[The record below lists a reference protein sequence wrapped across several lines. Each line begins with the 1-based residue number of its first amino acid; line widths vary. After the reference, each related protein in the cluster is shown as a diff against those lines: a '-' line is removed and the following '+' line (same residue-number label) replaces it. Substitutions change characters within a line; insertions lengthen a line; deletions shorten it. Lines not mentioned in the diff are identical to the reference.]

1 MKMEF
6 NINIMKKLLIL
17 SLILQLDFLNAQV
30 VIQQAELNILYR
42 GYDNLLIP
50 EAEGAEENKIS
61 AVGAVVTP
69 TTYRGRNGFLVRPQ
83 GTKVVSI
90 LHEAKIN
97 GEWKN
102 FDTTF
107 YKVKP
112 FPTPWIMN
120 QYVSKSSG
128 ANIRAGYPEGT
139 PIESNFEVVS
149 MNLYING
156 EIAIVG
162 SVIPPELVKKIKSG
176 KTIGGTATIRNIT
189 TGNEIQVSFTLKIT
203 R

>member
-1 MKMEF
+1 
-6 NINIMKKLLIL
+6 
-17 SLILQLDFLNAQV
+17 
-30 VIQQAELNILYR
+30 
-42 GYDNLLIP
+42 
-50 EAEGAEENKIS
+50 
-61 AVGAVVTP
+61 
-69 TTYRGRNGFLVRPQ
+69 
-83 GTKVVSI
+83 
-90 LHEAKIN
+90 
-97 GEWKN
+97 
-102 FDTTF
+102 
-107 YKVKP
+107 
-112 FPTPWIMN
+112 MN
-120 QYVSKSSG
+120 HYVSKSSG

>member
-17 SLILQLDFLNAQV
+17 SLILQLYFLNAQV
-30 VIQQAELNILYR
+30 VIQQPELNILYR

-61 AVGAVVTP
+61 ADGAIVTP
-69 TTYRGRNGFLVRPQ
+69 TKFKGRNGFLVRPQ

-97 GEWKN
+97 GEWKK

-112 FPTPWIMN
+112 FPTPCIMN

-139 PIESNFEVVS
+139 PIENNFEVVS
-149 MNLYING
+149 MNLYLNG
-156 EIAIVG
+156 EIAIGG
-162 SVIPPELVKKIKSG
+162 SVIPPELVKNIEPG
-176 KTIGGTATIRNIT
+176 KNIGGTATIRNIT
-189 TGNEIQVSFTLKIT
+189 TGGETQVSFTLKIT

>member
-1 MKMEF
+1 
-6 NINIMKKLLIL
+6 MKKLLVL
-17 SLILQLDFLNAQV
+17 SLILQLDLLNAQV
-30 VIQQAELNILYR
+30 VIQQPELNILYR

-69 TTYRGRNGFLVRPQ
+69 TTYKGRNGFLVRPQ
-83 GTKVVSI
+83 VTKEVSI

-97 GEWKN
+97 GEWKS

-112 FPTPWIMN
+112 FPIPWIMN
-120 QYVSKSSG
+120 QHISKSSG

-139 PIESNFEVVS
+139 PIENNFEVVS
-149 MNLYING
+149 MNLYLIG

-162 SVIPPELVKKIKSG
+162 SVIPPELVKTIELG

-189 TGNEIQVSFTLKIT
+189 TGSETQVGFTLKIT

>member
-1 MKMEF
+1 MEF